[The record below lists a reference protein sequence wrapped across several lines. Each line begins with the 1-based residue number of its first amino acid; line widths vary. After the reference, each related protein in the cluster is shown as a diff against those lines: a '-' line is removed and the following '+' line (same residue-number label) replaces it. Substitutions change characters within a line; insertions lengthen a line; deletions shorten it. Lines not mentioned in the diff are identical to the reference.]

1 MSLSK
6 EEMGQPLA
14 ERRGE
19 TGSVKAPLRVLLLE
33 PGLCWTPPFLARLG
47 LVCKQTCMP
56 APLHPQP
63 TPQAQLQ
70 SPEVAAPPSWVTLL
84 SVPPG
89 LTLEP
94 FVGSAQRGLFVV
106 ASSCQPCPG
115 MPLFSATQNCFTCDV
130 LSSFGVKSQLSE
142 KSQEPTYVSLNK
154 TRKLLSYQTKRCRS
168 KFGVRQGWIQML
180 KQFGPSFV
188 CLCVLALLS

>member
-1 MSLSK
+1 MSFCSSR
-6 EEMGQPLA
+6 GCAGPLP
-14 ERRGE
+14 
-19 TGSVKAPLRVLLLE
+19 S
-33 PGLCWTPPFLARLG
+33 LACLG

-180 KQFGPSFV
+180 KQFGQSFV